1 MTATP
6 KLDDIDHAWGEDLA
20 LGPTGDLGRAN
31 GPLRSEQR
39 VIRRLMTNLA
49 EYIWQPEYGGS
60 LPARIGTLINLGSIQ
75 TQIRGQM
82 LLEPSVARIPAPTVA
97 VREIVGGVAVN
108 VTYTSLPDKQPI
120 SLSFDLTG

>member
-1 MTATP
+1 MAASP
-6 KLDDIDHAWGEDLA
+6 KLDDIDHTWGEDLS
-20 LGPTGDLGRAN
+20 LGPTGDLGRVN

-39 VIRRLMTNLA
+39 VVRRLMTNLR

-60 LPARIGTLINLGSIQ
+60 LPARIGSLINLPSIQ

-82 LLEPSVARIPAPTVA
+82 LLEPSVARNPPPLVKVRQIPK
-97 VREIVGGVAVN
+97 GVSVS